1 MDVVLPEA
9 EDGAEVEVLELYVEA
24 GETVAEGDA
33 LLQVATDK
41 ANVDVPAP
49 AAGVITEI
57 LVADGDTVPA
67 TAVLMRIGDA

>member
-57 LVADGDTVPA
+57 LVTDGDTVPA